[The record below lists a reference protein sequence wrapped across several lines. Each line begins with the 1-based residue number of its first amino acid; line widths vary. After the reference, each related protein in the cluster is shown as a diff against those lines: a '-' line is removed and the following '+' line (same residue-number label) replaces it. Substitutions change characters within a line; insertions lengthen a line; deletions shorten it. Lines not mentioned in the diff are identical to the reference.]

1 MKKNNIPYGVYIYSY
16 ATSVKQA
23 ESEANHV
30 LRLIKGH
37 TLNFPIYYD
46 MEDAVQAKLSKSNR
60 TKIANKF
67 LGIIKNAGYEC
78 GIYANLNWWNNYLD
92 STLAVIIHG
101 EHGLHSTIIMAVI
114 TRETTVCG
122 RAHLQLR

>member
-1 MKKNNIPYGVYIYSY
+1 
-16 ATSVKQA
+16 
-23 ESEANHV
+23 
-30 LRLIKGH
+30 
-37 TLNFPIYYD
+37 

-92 STLAVIIHG
+92 SSLGGDNTWRTWVAQYNNNG
-101 EHGLHSTIIMAVI
+101 CDYKRNYSMWQSSSTAKVSGISGKVDINFLVWKSE
-114 TRETTVCG
+114 RQK
-122 RAHLQLR
+122 L